1 LKTIKYKLILQPVPH
16 RFAPPAGRK
25 FMVAKIPCGRSMSL
39 LLPGWFAA
47 HPEWGSTILAM
58 GGLLQ
63 QNPTTQPEESSLR
76 PVLIGVFIVAVVVT
90 ILVLILRAQQKPPA
104 KAPPYAANLKFS
116 DLRASAAQNFVG
128 ATVSYLDGTVT
139 NTGDQT
145 VYHAVIQVTFKDDM
159 GQTAQREELPLR
171 VLRTGGPYEEA
182 VDLNISPLAPGQ
194 SKPFRLTFES
204 ISAQWNHAYPEMQI
218 TDVRTR

>member
-1 LKTIKYKLILQPVPH
+1 
-16 RFAPPAGRK
+16 
-25 FMVAKIPCGRSMSL
+25 
-39 LLPGWFAA
+39 
-47 HPEWGSTILAM
+47 LAM

-63 QNPTTQPEESSLR
+63 TSPTKQPEESTLR

-104 KAPPYAANLKFS
+104 PPPYAASLKFS
-116 DLRASAAQNFVG
+116 DLKASAAQNFVG
-128 ATVSYLDGTVT
+128 ATVSYLDGTVS
-139 NTGDQT
+139 NTGDKT
-145 VYHAVIQVTFKDDM
+145 VIHAIVQVTFKDDM
-159 GQTAQREELPLR
+159 GQTAQRDELPLR
-171 VLRTGGPYEEA
+171 VLRTGGPYDEA

-204 ISAQWNHAYPEMQI
+204 ISAQWNHAYPDMRI